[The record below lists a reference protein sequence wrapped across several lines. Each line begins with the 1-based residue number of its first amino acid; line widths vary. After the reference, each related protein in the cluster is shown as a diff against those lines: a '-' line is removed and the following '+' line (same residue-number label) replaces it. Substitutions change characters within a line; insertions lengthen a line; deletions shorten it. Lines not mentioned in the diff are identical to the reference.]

1 MDHIHRATNG
11 GFVHPWRFD
20 VCLYWLLATS
30 VRWFPAFDPRLASN
44 VIAIDLFQEGVAIIL
59 RVTRDDS
66 WLAEEVANTY
76 SRLTLGCLV
85 SIVRE
90 FLTCQ

>member
-1 MDHIHRATNG
+1 MCNTLRAPSLVLSYDN
-11 GFVHPWRFD
+11 D
-20 VCLYWLLATS
+20 V
-30 VRWFPAFDPRLASN
+30 P
-44 VIAIDLFQEGVAIIL
+44 IDLFHEGVTIIF

-66 WLAEEVANTY
+66 WLAKAITNTY
-76 SRLTLGCLV
+76 SRLTLGFLV